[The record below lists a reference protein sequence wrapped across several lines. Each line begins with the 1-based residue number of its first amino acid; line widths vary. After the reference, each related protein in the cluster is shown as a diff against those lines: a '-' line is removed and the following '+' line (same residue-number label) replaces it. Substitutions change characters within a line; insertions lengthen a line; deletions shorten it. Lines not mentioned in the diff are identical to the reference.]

1 MIGKSMDTPAITPP
15 SAVSRSSFDDSNPSS
30 FLSHAAAGKKEVENH
45 CQHIASPAD
54 CEMEND
60 SLMRSVMEQYRQHIL
75 EKEHAELTK
84 RVEERSFQSTMWSRI
99 FSVNNRK

>member
-1 MIGKSMDTPAITPP
+1 MIGKSMETLPITPP
-15 SAVSRSSFDDSNPSS
+15 TAFSRSSFDVSNPST
-30 FLSHAAAGKKEVENH
+30 FFSHATAGKNEEENH
-45 CQHIASPAD
+45 CQHIASSAD

-60 SLMRSVMEQYRQHIL
+60 SLMRVVMEQYRQHIM

-84 RVEERSFQSTMWSRI
+84 KVEELSFQSKMSRI